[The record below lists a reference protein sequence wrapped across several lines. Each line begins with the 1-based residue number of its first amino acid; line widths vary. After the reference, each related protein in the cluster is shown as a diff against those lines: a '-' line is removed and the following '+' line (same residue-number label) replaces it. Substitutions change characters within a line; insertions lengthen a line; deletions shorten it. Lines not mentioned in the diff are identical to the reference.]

1 MTSQRSQAD
10 LKFPSAFSDN
20 AYLTASLKKSELIAR
35 LQVPFSSFFPHFFEN
50 LIACT
55 RQNLH
60 NFLKKVGQSPAW
72 QKELLDDLAAAL
84 IQPDRLGHKD
94 ETVRLLVACAL
105 SDIIRI
111 YAPDAPYSE
120 DALQVPFSVPFF
132 CYFYFIL
139 SVSSTDMRLILNVIL
154 TPAHFCIVHRSIG
167 SSNLD
172 RRPLV
177 LLSLLSFGKAAEC
190 PSLHSFDRF

>member
-35 LQVPFSSFFPHFFEN
+35 L
-50 LIACT
+50 
-55 RQNLH
+55 QNLH

-120 DALQVPFSVPFF
+120 DALQRIFAL
-132 CYFYFIL
+132 FIDQL
-139 SVSSTDMRLILNVIL
+139 ALLTSTDDPSYSYRFYLLERLQSVRAFTLLIDFDEESYMRMYDTMFEV
-154 TPAHFCIVHRSIG
+154 VG
-167 SSNLD
+167 
-172 RRPLV
+172 
-177 LLSLLSFGKAAEC
+177 
-190 PSLHSFDRF
+190 